1 MSRTR
6 RSAARSLAIARRG
19 AFAALLALPLAGC
32 ATLGGS
38 GSGRPEYDLLITNG
52 RIIDGTGNPWYL
64 GDVAVKGSR
73 IAAVGRLPG
82 ARARRTIDAR
92 GLVVSPGFIDMLGHS
107 ERSILNDGNAG
118 AVSKVSQGIT
128 SEITGEVNSA
138 WPNTRPEDDPNRR
151 GGSTDPWRSLDGYF
165 RHLEKR
171 GVAINLGTYVAAGSV
186 RRAVMG
192 DASRRPTAD
201 EMRAMEALVDQAM
214 RDGAMGFST
223 GLIYTP
229 STFFTTEELVAL
241 ARRAAVHGGGYA
253 SHIRSEGDSLLPAI
267 REAIRI
273 GSEAGTWT
281 QVRHLKASQ
290 ERNWGKMAAAVALI
304 DSARRAGLDVTAD
317 QYPYTASGTGLSAI
331 LPTWVLA
338 GGTDSMIA
346 RLRDTTV
353 RARLRTER
361 GEWGSRRPETVLLD
375 AVRSDSLKKYQ
386 GLRLDSIGT
395 LRGQEPYEAA
405 YDILVTDPGA
415 GAIYFSMSED
425 DLRLAMRQPWISI
438 GQDAGARQLDTTGQ
452 GRGHPRAFGTFPRIL
467 GKYVREDSVLVLE
480 DAVRKMTSLAAQ
492 RVGLDERGVLKRG
505 MYADITVFD
514 PAEVRDRA
522 TFERPHQ
529 LAAGVRYVMVNG
541 VLVMDD
547 GRLTEARPGRALR
560 GPGWRR

>member
-1 MSRTR
+1 MHARLR
-6 RSAARSLAIARRG
+6 RARV
-19 AFAALLALPLAGC
+19 ALLALPLAAC
-32 ATLGGS
+32 ASTGGIA
-38 GSGRPEYDLLITNG
+38 GRTQYDLLITNG
-52 RIIDGTGNPWYL
+52 RIVDGTGNPWYH
-64 GDVAVKGSR
+64 GDVAVKGDR
-73 IAAVGRLPG
+73 IVAVGRLPN

-107 ERSILNDGNAG
+107 ERSILNEGTRG
-118 AVSKVSQGIT
+118 AISKVSQGIT

-138 WPNTRPEDDPNRR
+138 WPNTRPANDPNRR
-151 GGSTDPWRSLDGYF
+151 GDSDDPWKSLDGYF

-171 GVAINLGTYVAAGSV
+171 GTAINLGTYVAAGSV

-201 EMRAMEALVDQAM
+201 EMRAMEALVDHAM

-229 STFFTTEELVAL
+229 STFFTTEELIAL
-241 ARRAAVHGGGYA
+241 TRRAAAHGGGYA

-281 QVRHLKASQ
+281 QIRHLKAGA

-346 RLRDTTV
+346 RLRDTSV
-353 RARLRTER
+353 RARLRDES

-386 GLRLDSIGT
+386 GLRLDSIGR
-395 LRGQEPYEAA
+395 LRAQEPFEAA

-425 DLRLAMRQPWISI
+425 DVRLAMRQPWISI

-467 GKYVREDSVLVLE
+467 GRYVREDSVLALE

-505 MYADITVFD
+505 MYADITIFD
-514 PAEVRDRA
+514 PNEIIDRA
-522 TFERPHQ
+522 SFERPHQ

-541 VLVMDD
+541 TLVVDGGAAT
-547 GRLTEARPGRALR
+547 GRLPGRALR
-560 GPGWRR
+560 GPGRRR